1 MRQLVLFPEFLKT
14 WLPKRQAKT
23 TVLPKAVKAAGP
35 QIVEVS
41 LGTRLVPVQV
51 HRHAR
56 ARSFTLSLTR
66 DHKAVRL
73 SLPKR
78 AALRDG
84 LQFVQEK
91 RDLLLGW
98 LAEEKPRIRIAAG
111 ETIPF
116 RGRAHLI
123 LWDKNFP
130 RPVACDEGVIRVG
143 GPAELAGK
151 RVQRWLKAQALQ
163 DLTRTTRAVAQQHG
177 IGLSKISVNN
187 AQARWGSCSSDGSVN
202 YAWRLI
208 FAPDEARHY
217 VVCHELAHRTHMNH
231 SAAFW
236 REVTRLGGDLIQKS
250 WFASPAARMMIEVA

>member
-1 MRQLVLFPEFLKT
+1 VKQLILFPDFLKT
-14 WLPKRQAKT
+14 LLPTRQAKNISE
-23 TVLPKAVKAAGP
+23 PKVVKAAGP
-35 QIVEVS
+35 QIVEVM
-41 LGTRLVPVQV
+41 LGTRQVQVHV

-56 ARSFTLSLTR
+56 VRSFTLSLTR

-73 SLPKR
+73 SMPKR

-84 LQFVQEK
+84 LLFVQEK
-91 RDLLLGW
+91 RDLLTRW
-98 LAEEKPRIRIAAG
+98 LADKKPVINIAPG
-111 ETIPF
+111 ETIPY
-116 RGRAHLI
+116 RGEPHLI
-123 LWDKNFP
+123 VWQADFP
-130 RPVACDEGVIRVG
+130 RPVSCADAIIRVG

-163 DLTRTTRAVAQQHG
+163 DLTRTTQAVAQQHG
-177 IGLSKISVNN
+177 IRVAKISVNN

-208 FAPDEARHY
+208 FAPDAARHY

-236 REVTRLGGDLIQKS
+236 REVTRLGGDLTQKS
-250 WFASPAARMMIEVA
+250 WFASSAARMMIEVA